1 VWRRLRRALA
11 RFFRSAPE
19 DPHRE
24 LRTANARARFWSEV
38 RDGEKEAESASL
50 PDRSATTSAGT
61 ARRPQEN

>member
-11 RFFRSAPE
+11 RLFQSEPE

-24 LRTANARARFWSEV
+24 LRTADARARFWSEV

-50 PDRSATTSAGT
+50 PRTTATSAGN